1 MLPDSDAA
9 RPTKDDLIAA
19 FRVGSQGGPARRKF
33 VAGRAIAAADG
44 EERDVDDPPLELA
57 PLLAGRACAHLF
69 CARLRRDGYAQLALP
84 PDMAA
89 LLRQTEAAAA
99 AWFAAPEA
107 RKLEEA
113 GAYGPASG
121 TLAGFARGR
130 NREQLELRLVKGGR
144 GRGVYP
150 ALRGGDAAE
159 PALTPLAERSMATL
173 DRVARVLLAHVAS
186 DLGASPGFFASLL
199 DPQLP
204 AEEGAAAAAEEEEAE
219 AAIEAEEEA
228 AAAATSKEALEAHAG
243 CPPLRHAGFA
253 PFQNKRAADAEPDD
267 VSRHSGLRAC
277 RYKSDAP
284 GFVTLASG
292 RRVACEE
299 HNDVGLLTLDP
310 RASVP
315 GLQAFRQSS
324 RRWVDLEGGQGEAAE
339 ETEGLLTVMV
349 GDTLAAVSGGAYT

>member
-1 MLPDSDAA
+1 
-9 RPTKDDLIAA
+9 
-19 FRVGSQGGPARRKF
+19 
-33 VAGRAIAAADG
+33 
-44 EERDVDDPPLELA
+44 
-57 PLLAGRACAHLF
+57 
-69 CARLRRDGYAQLALP
+69 
-84 PDMAA
+84 MAA

-349 GDTLAAVSGGAYT
+349 GDTLAAEGEERVGLPFLFRCRGEAIIDTREERRRAAAEGRETALAELQGSSVEDLPTADCPAALVNYMAWRRRYRS